1 MLRHPFNWKRISM
14 AAALAYRWDGART
27 RLFFWTQDG
36 NYNEESLIEFIRDPR
51 RHFRGERVILLWDRL
66 PSHRS
71 RMMIEFG
78 RAAAL
83 AGRAA
88 SARLRARAEPGRGAV
103 VEPEEPGARQPMRE
117 PCADGDHRRP
127 PGSQPGPF
135 AAQPTPRLPS
145 PHRASALTALSCYL
159 GDAGLTP
166 ASYASRRSRQ
176 HHSSNCS
183 STRRPETSMASA
195 DTRWALTTC
204 QPLCSKRSRISSGV
218 NPACM
223 GASRGGRANP

>member
-1 MLRHPFNWKRISM
+1 RDRELGRHLCSRPGAGRSRRSSRQVPLSPDDREPEVNGKRDSELTECGVTGQGGSTPVLRHPFNWKRISM

-103 VEPEEPGARQPMRE
+103 VEPEEPGARQPMR
-117 PCADGDHRRP
+117 D
-127 PGSQPGPF
+127 
-135 AAQPTPRLPS
+135 
-145 PHRASALTALSCYL
+145 
-159 GDAGLTP
+159 
-166 ASYASRRSRQ
+166 
-176 HHSSNCS
+176 
-183 STRRPETSMASA
+183 
-195 DTRWALTTC
+195 
-204 QPLCSKRSRISSGV
+204 
-218 NPACM
+218 
-223 GASRGGRANP
+223 